1 MNINMT
7 GLRRILR
14 KIRKVAG
21 YIGLTLILFI
31 AFVWMSLPTRAI
43 AWRISHEAKA
53 RGYIIDVED
62 VSISPFGG
70 ASLHNVTW
78 TFEASR
84 AGQIPRNFFVEEVE
98 VDVSLVRLLFGT
110 QRVDVEAVIE
120 EGTITAMYQRDD
132 AESVIKLDIDD
143 LPLYDVPKLQQAVN
157 APVRG
162 LFGLHVD
169 LTLEKDKFTKALG
182 TIDISCARCRVG
194 DGESLL
200 FIPGVKKGIM
210 AKGITLP
217 EIDFGDLKGRLNV
230 EDGAAKTEGIET
242 SSDDLKFKL
251 LGSMN
256 LRDPF
261 AKSAFEFDIKVL
273 LTEELQSASEPLRLM
288 VQTRSKKTYL
298 DPPEQDWMGFK
309 LRGTVA
315 RPEFMGIKS
324 KSREER
330 KRARR
335 EKARARARKKAAK
348 GKKKKK
354 KKKTPKKKAKKPTP
368 VQVDPRDEGDA
379 ESTARNTAELPPPPD
394 TTQVDATAPLP
405 DPSDTAVDTAVD
417 AASEA
422 EGESESA
429 GESAAGESAAG
440 GETAADSAAETTSGG
455 EGESGG
461 SGTGGSGGETGA
473 STTGE
478 EST

>member
-1 MNINMT
+1 MNWNT
-7 GLRRILR
+7 TSLRRILR
-14 KIRKVAG
+14 KVRRIAG
-21 YIGLTLILFI
+21 YVGLTLILFI
-31 AFVWMSLPTRAI
+31 LFVWMSLPTRAI

-53 RGYIIDVED
+53 RGYIVDVED

-110 QRVDVEAVIE
+110 LRVDVEAVIE

-132 AESVIKLDIDD
+132 AESVIKLDIDE

-194 DGESLL
+194 DGETLL

-217 EIDFGDLKGRLNV
+217 EIDFGNLKGRLNV

-288 VQTRSKKTYL
+288 VQTRSKKTFL
-298 DPPEQDWMGFK
+298 DPPEEDWMGFK

-335 EKARARARKKAAK
+335 EKARSRARKKAAK

-354 KKKTPKKKAKKPTP
+354 KTKKKTPKKKAKKPTP

-379 ESTARNTAELPPPPD
+379 ESTARNTAELPSPPD
-394 TTQVDATAPLP
+394 TTQVDAAVAPLP
-405 DPSDTAVDTAVD
+405 DPSDTSD
-417 AASEA
+417 
-422 EGESESA
+422 
-429 GESAAGESAAG
+429 AAGEAG
-440 GETAADSAAETTSGG
+440 GESGEAAGEGEPSDQENTAELAGETTSGG
-455 EGESGG
+455 DGDSGG
-461 SGTGGSGGETGA
+461 SGGTGSGGETGA

-478 EST
+478 DSA

>member
-1 MNINMT
+1 MNWNMT
-7 GLRRILR
+7 SFRRILR
-14 KIRKVAG
+14 KVRRIAG
-21 YIGLTLILFI
+21 YVGLTLILFI
-31 AFVWMSLPTRAI
+31 IFVWMSLPTRAI

-78 TFEASR
+78 TFAASR

-98 VDVSLVRLLFGT
+98 VDVSLVRLIFGT
-110 QRVDVEAVIE
+110 QRVDIEAVIA

-132 AESVIKLDIDD
+132 VESVIKLDIDD

-194 DGESLL
+194 DGETLL

-217 EIDFGDLKGRLNV
+217 EIDFGNLKGRLNV

-273 LTEELQSASEPLRLM
+273 LTEELQGASEPLRLM
-288 VQTRSKKTYL
+288 VQTRSKKTFL
-298 DPPEQDWMGFK
+298 DPPEEDWMGFK

-335 EKARARARKKAAK
+335 EKARARTRKKAAK

-354 KKKTPKKKAKKPTP
+354 KKKKTPKKKAPKPTP

-379 ESTARNTAELPPPPD
+379 ESTARNTAELPSPPD
-394 TTQVDATAPLP
+394 TTQVDAVVAPLP
-405 DPSDTAVDTAVD
+405 DPSDTSDP
-417 AASEA
+417 
-422 EGESESA
+422 EGEAGGEA
-429 GESAAGESAAG
+429 GEGDAEAAGE
-440 GETAADSAAETTSGG
+440 GEPLDSENTADTATETTSGG
-455 EGESGG
+455 DGESGG
-461 SGTGGSGGETGA
+461 SGGTGGSSGETAA

-478 EST
+478 DST